1 LRVIYAQKVTTR
13 IQRQQRNFLQ
23 EVCCTVEMKLSGMG
37 TEVFRFWVVKRI
49 SSSSVITPLLSIPP
63 TTINVAVNLLTL
75 ILIPTGGRRFSS
87 LTLETMLEAH
97 PDIFE
102 AAVVGVVDEEWGER
116 PKAYVTAKSGA
127 HIDGKEVIEWM
138 KHNGISH
145 FMVPREVEVVGG
157 LLPRTSSGK
166 PKKNVL
172 KEWAKGGEKRM
183 E

>member
-1 LRVIYAQKVTTR
+1 MSHSELFETGATSSQPAKDAQYLRVWLVPWEGVPTPGCQAFQPKV
-13 IQRQQRNFLQ
+13 
-23 EVCCTVEMKLSGMG
+23 
-37 TEVFRFWVVKRI
+37 
-49 SSSSVITPLLSIPP
+49 
-63 TTINVAVNLLTL
+63 
-75 ILIPTGGRRFSS
+75 
-87 LTLETMLEAH
+87 
-97 PDIFE
+97 E

-116 PKAYVTAKSGA
+116 PKAYVTAKSAA

-138 KHNGISH
+138 KHNGIGH

-172 KEWAKGGEKRM
+172 KEWAEGGEKRM